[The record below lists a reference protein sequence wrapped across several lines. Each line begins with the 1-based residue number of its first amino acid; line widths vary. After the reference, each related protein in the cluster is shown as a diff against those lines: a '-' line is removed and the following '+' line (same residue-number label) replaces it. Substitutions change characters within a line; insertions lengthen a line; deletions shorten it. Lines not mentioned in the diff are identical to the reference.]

1 MTDDFGIFTRYL
13 WVLAENFL
21 KGGKRLRRR
30 MKWKWDF
37 IPQPVRESRERRKI
51 LSGVQGGAPA
61 ENEFGAFFGVTKHFW
76 SSSGGTITAP

>member
-1 MTDDFGIFTRYL
+1 
-13 WVLAENFL
+13 
-21 KGGKRLRRR
+21 